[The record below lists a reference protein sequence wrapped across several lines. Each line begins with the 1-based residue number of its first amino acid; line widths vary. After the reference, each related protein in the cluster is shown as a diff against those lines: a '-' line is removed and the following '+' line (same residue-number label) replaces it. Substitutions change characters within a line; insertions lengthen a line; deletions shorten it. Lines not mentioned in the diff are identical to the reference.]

1 MPDALSRAELDSAVD
16 LANIPTLLLVLVQI
30 TGDLRWLEPPYRP
43 TAARGLDENDSGG
56 VPDAVQA
63 EVRAAAVAAIAAWQ
77 DGQAVALSAPA
88 PALLVHMLSVAMGEP
103 VPDEYGPMIAAEVVG
118 DRDTGATCVLDPP
131 PGFSAL
137 IIGAGL
143 SGLCA
148 AVRLGQAGVP
158 YTVVERNPEVGG
170 VWLENRYPAA
180 GVDAASHLY
189 SFSFAPADWPHYF
202 ATRQEVHDY
211 LAGVASRFGVVPNTR
226 FGTEVRSAVWDADRQ
241 TWSVDIR
248 TADGSEETLEAN
260 VLISAVGAFNTPAIP
275 PIPGLDSFSGPV
287 FHTARWPTDVD
298 VDGRRVAVIGNGAS
312 AMQVV
317 PAIAERVA
325 ALTVL
330 ARSPHWIAPFDKLH
344 QPVPAPL
351 RRLLDAVPL
360 YRRWYRTRLAWIFN
374 DRAHPVLQ
382 KDPAWPHPERA
393 VNAAN
398 DRYREFLTD
407 YIKEQLADRCDLL
420 PAVLPTYPPFGKRL
434 LLDHGWYRALRRDNV
449 ELVTDPL
456 DRVETDRI
464 VTRSGLE
471 RPVDVIVLATGF
483 AVTRFLSTYE
493 IRGRSGVPLRE
504 LWRDDDARA
513 YLGTVIPDFP
523 NFFVL
528 YGPNTQPGHGGSVVA
543 AVEAQ
548 MEYVMQLLR
557 RMVAGGLG
565 SIEVKPS
572 VHEAYNERVDAAH
585 EAMVWTHPGMDT
597 YYRNSR
603 GRVVVNT
610 PFRIVDFWHMTRAAD
625 LEEFVTEP
633 ATVRV

>member
-1 MPDALSRAELDSAVD
+1 MPDALSRAELETAVD

-30 TGDLRWLEPPYRP
+30 TGELRWLEPPYRP

-56 VPDAVQA
+56 LPDAVQA
-63 EVRAAAVAAIAAWQ
+63 EVRTAAIAAIAAWQ
-77 DGQAVALSAPA
+77 DGQALALPAPA
-88 PALLVHMLSVAMGEP
+88 PELLVHMLSVAMGEP

-118 DRDTGATCVLDPP
+118 DGDSGTTCVLDPP

-211 LAGVASRFGVVPNTR
+211 LAGVASRFGVGPNTR

-241 TWSVDIR
+241 IWSVDIR
-248 TADGSEETLEAN
+248 TADGSEETLAAN
-260 VLISAVGAFNTPAIP
+260 VLVSAVGAFNTPAIP
-275 PIPGLDSFSGPV
+275 PIPGLDSFSGPA
-287 FHTARWPTDVD
+287 FHTARWPADVD

-344 QPVPAPL
+344 QPVPPPL

-360 YRRWYRTRLAWIFN
+360 YRRWYRARLAWIFN

-434 LLDHGWYRALRRDNV
+434 LLDHGWYRTLRRDNV

>member
-1 MPDALSRAELDSAVD
+1 
-16 LANIPTLLLVLVQI
+16 
-30 TGDLRWLEPPYRP
+30 
-43 TAARGLDENDSGG
+43 
-56 VPDAVQA
+56 
-63 EVRAAAVAAIAAWQ
+63 
-77 DGQAVALSAPA
+77 
-88 PALLVHMLSVAMGEP
+88 
-103 VPDEYGPMIAAEVVG
+103 
-118 DRDTGATCVLDPP
+118 
-131 PGFSAL
+131 
-137 IIGAGL
+137 
-143 SGLCA
+143 
-148 AVRLGQAGVP
+148 
-158 YTVVERNPEVGG
+158 
-170 VWLENRYPAA
+170 
-180 GVDAASHLY
+180 
-189 SFSFAPADWPHYF
+189 
-202 ATRQEVHDY
+202 
-211 LAGVASRFGVVPNTR
+211 
-226 FGTEVRSAVWDADRQ
+226 
-241 TWSVDIR
+241 
-248 TADGSEETLEAN
+248 
-260 VLISAVGAFNTPAIP
+260 
-275 PIPGLDSFSGPV
+275 
-287 FHTARWPTDVD
+287 
-298 VDGRRVAVIGNGAS
+298 
-312 AMQVV
+312 
-317 PAIAERVA
+317 
-325 ALTVL
+325 L

-528 YGPNTQPGHGGSVVA
+528 YGPNTQPGHGGSVIA